1 MAAPMKLQCLDDF
14 PSHIHPLHVLIN
26 KSQFTEKFPDY
37 TGPTYALL
45 LSLTDKR
52 APSNRGFLVCAH
64 VTPEEET
71 NVNIPT
77 CLAVYVSKSF
87 LKHYGLKEHS
97 PGTVRPQ
104 SLLPLK
110 KIVIG
115 ARTKQSFKWASSEK
129 FSNGLLILASCHGQ
143 TLLAR
148 QGDALLIPYHHLLGE
163 EAAQVQQYLSDV
175 MVLECTPVNQ
185 GMITVDTSVVVSD
198 CRDLDMTNTNIT
210 SRLSASSLF
219 VSDFAQYANSLSSG
233 SSLLNSKVLDF
244 SAFLQALE
252 CRLDVR
258 VLDVSSLHKP
268 GGILSRLEKNE
279 ALDVDSC
286 IFVNKS
292 LLLKMGVFNGEWVI
306 ASVPTEKT
314 KKTPPGQSPVLGD
327 RESSWKI
334 PFKKQGRVHLVAIKA
349 FDTVKHQDMD
359 VNDNVGFISP
369 VQWFNLSDGMAV
381 PVGNKTIKIKRWN
394 KVSSHAESQISV
406 SACRCAAPPFA
417 KELHIE
423 AVISP
428 DYNSHGPFDSILYKH
443 FSTPRLV
450 QRGSILGI
458 PTEGHPDLIE
468 NSSEGILRWPVL
480 YFKVKRVCGFSA
492 EEEEVSSYLA
502 DSNHTSLYM
511 GGSAHSPSP
520 CSVLPKG
527 LSFWT
532 SLCSPGLSSTVEQ
545 LLTIIQPHFSES
557 SSTLKKGCSVLL
569 MGPNGSGKVTA
580 VRAASRRLHLHLI
593 KVDCVTLC
601 ADTAA
606 ACEAKMKSV
615 FERAEL
621 HHPCVLL
628 LRNLQLLGQPRDGIE
643 TDSRV
648 TSTLCQLVAAV
659 HASVVVVGS
668 VSSQREL
675 SSDVMAA
682 FVHQVA
688 IESLSEEQRRTMLS
702 SLSEDL
708 MLGKD
713 VNLAKIAKQ
722 TAGFVLGDICA
733 LLTNAGKAAHRRL
746 LQTYFPEGAS
756 EQEEE
761 DLCVSGVSVTSED
774 FSTALDVL
782 QEAHSQAI
790 GAPKIP
796 SVRWQDVG
804 GLQQVKKE
812 ILDTIQ
818 LPLEHPELLSLGL
831 RRSGLLLYG
840 PPGTGKTLLA
850 KAVATECTMTF
861 LSVKGPELINMY
873 VGQSEE
879 NIREVF
885 SKARTAAPCIIFFD
899 ELDSLAPNRG
909 HSGDSGGVMDRVVSQ
924 LLAELDGLHS
934 SGDVFVIGATNR
946 PDLLDQSLL
955 RPGRFDKLVYVGV
968 NEDRESQLQVLKA
981 ILRKFKVD
989 PSVCLSEIVESCPPQ
1004 LTGADLYALCSDAM
1018 MCAVKRKISR
1028 IAEGV
1033 DSELSALTLCSEDF
1047 RQALSGLQPSVSEQ
1061 QLNRYKLIQQKFTSK

>member
-1 MAAPMKLQCLDDF
+1 MAAPVKLQCLDDF

-26 KSQFTEKFPDY
+26 KSHFTQKFPDY
-37 TGPTYALL
+37 TEPTYALL
-45 LSLTDKR
+45 FSPTDQQP
-52 APSNRGFLVCAH
+52 PSNRGFLVCAH
-64 VTPEEET
+64 ITPEEET
-71 NVNIPT
+71 DVNTHT
-77 CLAVYVSKSF
+77 CLAVYASTSF

-97 PGTVRPQ
+97 LGTVRPQ

-110 KIVIG
+110 RIVLG
-115 ARTKQSFKWASSEK
+115 ARTKQSFKWACSEQ
-129 FSNGLLILASCHGQ
+129 FCSGLLVLLSCPGQ

-148 QGDALLIPYHHLLGE
+148 QGDALLLPFHHSLG
-163 EAAQVQQYLSDV
+163 AAHAQMSEVL
-175 MVLECTPVNQ
+175 VLECTPVSQ
-185 GMITVDTSVVVSD
+185 GMITVDTSVLVSD
-198 CRDLDMTNTNIT
+198 CRDLDLNTT
-210 SRLSASSLF
+210 SSVMISPRLASSSLC
-219 VSDFAQYANSLSSG
+219 VSDFAQYANSLSSA

-244 SAFLQALE
+244 SACVQALE
-252 CRLDVR
+252 CRLDIR
-258 VLDVSSLHKP
+258 VVDVPDLQKP
-268 GGILSRLEKNE
+268 GGILSRLEPDGG
-279 ALDVDSC
+279 LDVDSSV
-286 IFVNKS
+286 FVSKS
-292 LLLKMGVFNGEWVI
+292 LLLKLGVFNGEWVSV
-306 ASVPTEKT
+306 SVP
-314 KKTPPGQSPVLGD
+314 G
-327 RESSWKI
+327 
-334 PFKKQGRVHLVAIKA
+334 QGRVHLASVRA
-349 FDTVKHQDMD
+349 FDTLAQQHTDG
-359 VNDNVGFISP
+359 NASVGLISA
-369 VQWFNLSDGMAV
+369 VQWFNLSGGMAV
-381 PVGNKTIKIKRWN
+381 PVGNKAIKMKRWN
-394 KVSSHAESQISV
+394 KESGHTGSA
-406 SACRCAAPPFA
+406 SACRSAAPAFA
-417 KELHIE
+417 RELHIE
-423 AVISP
+423 AVVSP
-428 DYNSHGPFDSILYKH
+428 DYASLGPFDTLLHTH
-443 FSTPRLV
+443 FSSPRLV
-450 QRGSILGI
+450 QQGNILGI
-458 PTEGHPDLIE
+458 PSEGHPDRIE
-468 NSSEGILRWPVL
+468 SGSEGIHSCRWPVL
-480 YFKVKRVCGFSA
+480 YFRVKQVCGFSA
-492 EEEEVSSYLA
+492 EEDEGSSYLA
-502 DSNHTSLYM
+502 DSSHTSLYM
-511 GGSAHSPSP
+511 GGSAHSPCP

-527 LSFWT
+527 SSLWRSLS
-532 SLCSPGLSSTVEQ
+532 PAGLSSAVEK
-545 LLTIIQPHFSES
+545 LLTIIQPHLTES
-557 SSTLKKGCSVLL
+557 SLTLNRGCSVLL
-569 MGPNGSGKVTA
+569 MGPSGSGKVTVVKA
-580 VRAASRRLHLHLI
+580 VSRRLHLHLI

-628 LRNLQLLGQPRDGIE
+628 MRNLHLLGQRDGTE

-648 TSTLCQLVAAV
+648 AASLCRLVAEA

-668 VSSQREL
+668 VSAQREL

-688 IESLSEEQRRTMLS
+688 IESLCEEQRRTMLA

-708 MLGKD
+708 LLGKD
-713 VNLAKIAKQ
+713 VNLGKIAKH
-722 TAGFVLGDICA
+722 TAGFVLGDLCA
-733 LLTNAGKAAHRRL
+733 LLTNAGRAAHRRL
-746 LQTYFPEGAS
+746 LKTYFPEAAS
-756 EQEEE
+756 EQDEE
-761 DLCVSGVSVTSED
+761 DLCVSGVSVSAED
-774 FSTALDVL
+774 FSSALDVL
-782 QEAHSQAI
+782 QEAHSHAI

-796 SVRWQDVG
+796 CVRWQDVG

-818 LPLEHPELLSLGL
+818 LPLDHPELLSLGL

-981 ILRKFKVD
+981 ILRKFEVD
-989 PSVCLSEIVESCPPQ
+989 PGVCLSEVVESCPPQ

-1018 MCAVKRKISR
+1018 MCAIKRKISL
-1028 IAEGV
+1028 ITEGV
-1033 DSELSALTLCSEDF
+1033 DSEAGALTLCSEDF
-1047 RQALSGLQPSVSEQ
+1047 RRALSGLQPSVSEQ
-1061 QLNRYKLIQQKFTSK
+1061 QLNRYKLIQQKFNTK

>member
-1 MAAPMKLQCLDDF
+1 MAAPIKLHCLEDF
-14 PSHIHPLHVLIN
+14 PSHVHPLHVLIN
-26 KSQFTEKFPDY
+26 KSQFAQKFPDH

-45 LSLTDKR
+45 LSLTDSQS
-52 APSNRGFLVCAH
+52 PSNRGFLVCAH
-64 VTPEEET
+64 ATSEEET
-71 NVNIPT
+71 DVNIPT
-77 CLAVYVSKSF
+77 CVAVYVSRYF
-87 LKHYGLKEHS
+87 LRHYGLKEHS
-97 PGTVRPQ
+97 PGTLRPQ

-129 FSNGLLILASCHGQ
+129 FSNALLILASCHGQ

-148 QGDALLIPYHHLLGE
+148 QGDALLLPYHHLLGE
-163 EAAQVQQYLSDV
+163 EASQVQQYLSEV
-175 MVLECTPVNQ
+175 MVLECTPVSQ
-185 GMITVDTSVVVSD
+185 GRITVDTSVVLSD
-198 CRDLDMTNTNIT
+198 CRDLELSST
-210 SRLSASSLF
+210 SIVLASSLF

-233 SSLLNSKVLDF
+233 SSLLTSKVLDF
-244 SAFLQALE
+244 SAFSQALE

-258 VLDVSSLHKP
+258 VLDVSDLRKP
-268 GGILSRLEKNE
+268 GGIVSRLEQSE
-279 ALDVDSC
+279 GLDVDSTV
-286 IFVNKS
+286 FVSKS
-292 LLLKMGVFNGEWVI
+292 LLLKLGVFNGEWVI
-306 ASVPTEKT
+306 ASVPAEKMM
-314 KKTPPGQSPVLGD
+314 KKTQSPGLGE
-327 RESSWKI
+327 RESSCKT
-334 PFKKQGRVHLVAIKA
+334 FSKRQGRVHLVAVKA
-349 FDTVKHQDMD
+349 FDTVKHQGMD
-359 VNDNVGFISP
+359 GNENVGLISP
-369 VQWFNLSDGMAV
+369 VQWFNLSDGMPV

-394 KVSSHAESQISV
+394 KAPEAESQISA
-406 SACRCAAPPFA
+406 SSCRCASPPFA

-423 AVISP
+423 AIISP
-428 DYNSHGPFDSILYKH
+428 DYSSHGPFDSILHQH
-443 FSTPRLV
+443 FSSPRLV
-450 QRGSILGI
+450 QRGTILGI
-458 PTEGHPDLIE
+458 PSEGHPDLVE
-468 NSSEGILRWPVL
+468 NSSEGITRWPVL
-480 YFKVKRVCGFSA
+480 YFRVKQVCGFAA
-492 EEEEVSSYLA
+492 EEEEGSSYLA
-502 DSNHTSLYM
+502 DSNHTSLYT
-511 GGSAHSPSP
+511 GSSTHSLCP

-527 LSFWT
+527 SLFWT
-532 SLCSPGLSSTVEQ
+532 SLCPPGLSSTVEN
-545 LLTIIQPHFSES
+545 LLAIIQPHFSES
-557 SSTLKKGCSVLL
+557 SLTLKRGCSILL

-593 KVDCVTLC
+593 KVDCVTVC

-606 ACEAKMKSV
+606 ACEAKLKSV

-621 HHPCVLL
+621 HRPCVLL
-628 LRNLQLLGQPRDGIE
+628 LRNLQLLGQPRDGSE

-648 TSTLCQLVAAV
+648 TSTLCTLVAAA

-675 SSDVMAA
+675 SSDVTAA
-682 FVHQVA
+682 FVHQVV
-688 IESLSEEQRRTMLS
+688 IESLSEEQRRTMLA

-713 VNLAKIAKQ
+713 VNLGKIAKQ

-746 LQTYFPEGAS
+746 LQMYFPESAS

-774 FSTALDVL
+774 FNTALDIL

-796 SVRWQDVG
+796 SVRWQDIG

-981 ILRKFKVD
+981 ILRRFKVD
-989 PSVCLSEIVESCPPQ
+989 PSVCLLEVVESCPPQ

-1018 MCAVKRKISR
+1018 MCAIKRKISQ
-1028 IAEGV
+1028 ITEGV
-1033 DSELSALTLCSEDF
+1033 DSEASALTLCAEDF
-1047 RQALSGLQPSVSEQ
+1047 RQALAGLQPSVSEQ
-1061 QLNRYKLIQQKFTSK
+1061 QLNRYKLIQQKFTAK

>member
-1 MAAPMKLQCLDDF
+1 MKLQCLDDF

-381 PVGNKTIKIKRWN
+381 PVGNKTIKIKV
-394 KVSSHAESQISV
+394 KTFI
-406 SACRCAAPPFA
+406 
-417 KELHIE
+417 
-423 AVISP
+423 VIV
-428 DYNSHGPFDSILYKH
+428 IV
-443 FSTPRLV
+443 LV
-450 QRGSILGI
+450 
-458 PTEGHPDLIE
+458 
-468 NSSEGILRWPVL
+468 N
-480 YFKVKRVCGFSA
+480 
-492 EEEEVSSYLA
+492 
-502 DSNHTSLYM
+502 
-511 GGSAHSPSP
+511 
-520 CSVLPKG
+520 
-527 LSFWT
+527 
-532 SLCSPGLSSTVEQ
+532 
-545 LLTIIQPHFSES
+545 
-557 SSTLKKGCSVLL
+557 
-569 MGPNGSGKVTA
+569 
-580 VRAASRRLHLHLI
+580 
-593 KVDCVTLC
+593 
-601 ADTAA
+601 
-606 ACEAKMKSV
+606 
-615 FERAEL
+615 
-621 HHPCVLL
+621 
-628 LRNLQLLGQPRDGIE
+628 
-643 TDSRV
+643 
-648 TSTLCQLVAAV
+648 
-659 HASVVVVGS
+659 
-668 VSSQREL
+668 
-675 SSDVMAA
+675 
-682 FVHQVA
+682 
-688 IESLSEEQRRTMLS
+688 
-702 SLSEDL
+702 
-708 MLGKD
+708 
-713 VNLAKIAKQ
+713 
-722 TAGFVLGDICA
+722 
-733 LLTNAGKAAHRRL
+733 
-746 LQTYFPEGAS
+746 
-756 EQEEE
+756 
-761 DLCVSGVSVTSED
+761 
-774 FSTALDVL
+774 
-782 QEAHSQAI
+782 
-790 GAPKIP
+790 
-796 SVRWQDVG
+796 
-804 GLQQVKKE
+804 
-812 ILDTIQ
+812 
-818 LPLEHPELLSLGL
+818 
-831 RRSGLLLYG
+831 
-840 PPGTGKTLLA
+840 
-850 KAVATECTMTF
+850 
-861 LSVKGPELINMY
+861 
-873 VGQSEE
+873 
-879 NIREVF
+879 
-885 SKARTAAPCIIFFD
+885 
-899 ELDSLAPNRG
+899 
-909 HSGDSGGVMDRVVSQ
+909 
-924 LLAELDGLHS
+924 
-934 SGDVFVIGATNR
+934 
-946 PDLLDQSLL
+946 
-955 RPGRFDKLVYVGV
+955 
-968 NEDRESQLQVLKA
+968 
-981 ILRKFKVD
+981 
-989 PSVCLSEIVESCPPQ
+989 
-1004 LTGADLYALCSDAM
+1004 
-1018 MCAVKRKISR
+1018 
-1028 IAEGV
+1028 
-1033 DSELSALTLCSEDF
+1033 
-1047 RQALSGLQPSVSEQ
+1047 
-1061 QLNRYKLIQQKFTSK
+1061 